1 MWHASVEQSLYRLTG
16 ADAEKKIDAAVA
28 ALFTKYPH

>member
-1 MWHASVEQSLYRLTG
+1 MWHASVEQSLFGLTG

-28 ALFTKYPH
+28 AIFTKFPG